1 MKFISQMCTLSS
13 TSATNS
19 TQSTWPPRVKVFFFL
34 LFYVKNSIYCPLN
47 SLTINWCLITYV
59 AAARERDKY
68 AAEPVTDSL
77 KNERERERER
87 ENETKRERLPHSS
100 TSHGDCSISIIIHRS
115 SHCRNGV
122 GSQDTSCNPT
132 NCLLLAN
139 RSNGSRFS
147 DTGRSNNPRVWG
159 LHTYRH
165 KPSPLTLEP
174 LKNIVKSVK
183 EGKISFKMKT
193 SIIFRPRLLSNT

>member
-87 ENETKRERLPHSS
+87 TRQKEKD
-100 TSHGDCSISIIIHRS
+100 SHIRQHLTATAVSRS
-115 SHCRNGV
+115 SFIGPHIAETVSVPKTLRVTLRTVYCWQTGLTGHASPIRVALIILGY
-122 GSQDTSCNPT
+122 GAYTRTDT
-132 NCLLLAN
+132 N
-139 RSNGSRFS
+139 RH
-147 DTGRSNNPRVWG
+147 
-159 LHTYRH
+159 L
-165 KPSPLTLEP
+165 
-174 LKNIVKSVK
+174 
-183 EGKISFKMKT
+183 
-193 SIIFRPRLLSNT
+193 